1 MNVFNEYVAVIET
14 EEKSG
19 DTYREFVEFNAQSPS
34 EAQAFAVDELA
45 DNQRVVSVWQ
55 RVL

>member
-14 EEKSG
+14 EEKNG
-19 DTYREFVEFNAQSPS
+19 DIDREFVEFNAQSPS